1 MSFFT
6 PSQAV
11 IQGVKTKFLIVLFK
25 CNLLICIYT
34 YTRWSHFYFLEV
46 SRLKTSGRYRYFVL
60 AVFFLFMLLHQ
71 ADKLLIGPLTTPIME
86 QFQIDEAKMG
96 LVFSGAILVGA
107 IFYPLWGYLFDRY
120 SRAKLLALASF
131 IWGSTTWLSAVART
145 FPAFLASRASTGI
158 DDSSYPGMYSLISDY
173 FPPRTR
179 GKVYGF
185 LQIAQPLGYMI
196 GMLLAILFVDAVG
209 WQGIFFITGSLGI
222 VLAVVIFFGIKD
234 VPRGTA
240 EPEMEHIEQTTV
252 YKFSWKTARELFK
265 KKSLLFLFAQG
276 FFGVFPWQVITFWF
290 FRYLET
296 ERHFTDDQ
304 VLITMVISVIF
315 LAAGYPIG
323 GALGDYFFKK
333 NPRGRLIV
341 SATGILLG
349 AIMLWISLSIPTGEM
364 VLFTVSMAIT
374 AIFIPFA
381 SPNVL
386 STVYDITLPEVRAT
400 SNAIQNLIE
409 QGGSAL
415 APALAGAIAVS
426 SNLHNAILYICVG
439 AWILCFI
446 FILGAIYLLPGDIAT
461 LRAQM
466 GERAQ
471 QEMASL

>member
-1 MSFFT
+1 MKS
-6 PSQAV
+6 
-11 IQGVKTKFLIVLFK
+11 
-25 CNLLICIYT
+25 
-34 YTRWSHFYFLEV
+34 
-46 SRLKTSGRYRYFVL
+46 SGRYRYFVL
-60 AVFFLFMLLHQ
+60 AVFFIFMLLHQ

-86 QFQIDEAKMG
+86 QFNIDEAKMG
-96 LVFSGAILVGA
+96 LVFSGAILVGS

-120 SRAKLLALASF
+120 SRPKLLALASL
-131 IWGSTTWLSAVART
+131 IWGSTTWISAVART
-145 FPAFLASRASTGI
+145 FPVFLASRASTGI

-173 FPPRTR
+173 FPPKVR

-185 LQIAQPLGYMI
+185 LQIAQPLGYMA
-196 GMLLAILFVDAVG
+196 GMMLALLFVDQVG

-222 VLAVVIFFGIKD
+222 LLSVIIFFGVKD

-240 EPEMEHIEQTTV
+240 EPEMENIQQSKS
-252 YKFSWKTARELFK
+252 YRFSWKTARELFK

-296 ERHFTDDQ
+296 ERNFSSDQ
-304 VLITMVISVIF
+304 VTITMVISIIF

-341 SATGILLG
+341 AATGILLG
-349 AIMLWISLSIPTGEM
+349 AVMLYLSLKIPAADVT
-364 VLFTVSMAIT
+364 LFTISMSIT

-386 STVYDITLPEVRAT
+386 STVFDITLPEVRST
-400 SNAIQNLIE
+400 SNSIQYLIE

-415 APALAGAIAVS
+415 APALAGSIAVATS
-426 SNLHNAILYICVG
+426 LHDAILYICIG
-439 AWILCFI
+439 AWGLCFL
-446 FILGAIYLLPGDIAT
+446 FILGAIYLLPSDVES
-461 LRAQM
+461 LREQM
-466 GERAQ
+466 GDRARK
-471 QEMASL
+471 EMAAV